1 MIMDYLEE
9 WSYLAVFVLGSIPWI
24 ELVAV
29 IPLGVVFGLNP
40 IAVAVLG
47 FAGNWLTMFMV
58 IALFDRLQRWW
69 GKKRSGDPQESKR
82 GKRARAIWE
91 RYGLPGLAIVG
102 PLLIGS
108 HIAAAVAMA
117 FKAPRV
123 AVTAW
128 MSFSLALWT
137 IVLAV
142 VAYFGF
148 DFLGIIRT
156 DFFSGD

>member
-9 WSYLAVFVLGSIPWI
+9 WSYLAVLILGAIPWI

-29 IPLGVVFGLNP
+29 IPLGIVFGLNP
-40 IAVAVLG
+40 IAVTILG
-47 FAGNWLTMFMV
+47 FAGNWVTMFMV
-58 IALFDRLQRWW
+58 IALFDRLQKWW
-69 GKKRSGDPQESKR
+69 GKRNSGNPSESKR
-82 GKRARAIWE
+82 GKRAKAIWE

-117 FKAPRV
+117 FKAPRA

-128 MSFSLALWT
+128 MTISLAVWS
-137 IVLAV
+137 IVFAV

-148 DFLGIIRT
+148 DSLGIIRT
-156 DFFSGD
+156 DLFTGE